1 MASRGWQHDEAAAVV
16 EEETIKLTFKHERAN
31 VKVELRQGSKE
42 VRVSLDC
49 ENLQFTGTQA
59 TEKVELAAG
68 TVWGII
74 ALPGGGCLPVQ
85 LY

>member
-1 MASRGWQHDEAAAVV
+1 MASRGWQHNEAAAVV
-16 EEETIKLTFKHERAN
+16 EEETIKLTFKLERAI
-31 VKVELRQGSKE
+31 VKVELR
-42 VRVSLDC
+42 LDC

-85 LY
+85 LC

>member
-1 MASRGWQHDEAAAVV
+1 MASRGWQHNEAAAVV
-16 EEETIKLTFKHERAN
+16 EEETIKLTFKLERAI
-31 VKVELRQGSKE
+31 VKVELR
-42 VRVSLDC
+42 LDC